1 MRKLL
6 FCLMFICLAQ
16 TAAAGE
22 RSWTGFYLGGHGA
35 YLSSD
40 TSYPGSTAPSQSL
53 DGALLGLQAGYNWQ
67 MGSIVLGAEADISFG
82 NIKDFVRD
90 GNFLSYNGK
99 VDALGTVRGRLGYSF
114 GSVMPYLTAGYA
126 WVRLEQGSTCPAGAT
141 AGLCVGT
148 GPFNVAS
155 KETFQGFVWGGGV
168 EWAFARQW
176 SLKAEIL
183 FMDLDT
189 EYYTATIPNVGKV
202 TAPANLDVDYL
213 AKVGV
218 NYRF

>member
-1 MRKLL
+1 MDR
-6 FCLMFICLAQ
+6 ISVA
-16 TAAAGE
+16 
-22 RSWTGFYLGGHGA
+22 GA

-40 TSYPGSTAPSQSL
+40 TSYPGSTAPGQSL

-67 MGSIVLGAEADISFG
+67 MGNIVLGAEADISFG
-82 NIKDFVRD
+82 NITDFVRD

-99 VDALGTVRGRLGYSF
+99 ADTLGTVRGRIGYSF
-114 GSVMPYLTAGYA
+114 GSVMPYLTAGYG

-148 GPFNVAS
+148 GAFNVAS
-155 KETFQGFVWGGGV
+155 KETFQGFVYGGGV
-168 EWAFARQW
+168 EWAIAKQW

-189 EYYTATIPNVGKV
+189 EYYTATIPVVGTV
-202 TAPANLDVDYL
+202 QPRPISTSITSPRLVSTIDSSC
-213 AKVGV
+213 
-218 NYRF
+218 R